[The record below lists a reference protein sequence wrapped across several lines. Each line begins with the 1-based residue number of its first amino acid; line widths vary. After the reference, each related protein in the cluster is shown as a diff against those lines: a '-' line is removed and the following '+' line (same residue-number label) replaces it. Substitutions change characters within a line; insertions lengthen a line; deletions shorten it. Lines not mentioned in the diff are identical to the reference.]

1 MSVVNWLFRK
11 RLPKPARSRQT
22 CDYCN
27 QPQRAMQMRCNWDL
41 GLTTCNWKCE
51 DAYLEAVYR
60 KPTERFD
67 VC

>member
-11 RLPKPARSRQT
+11 SFGPPKPPRNRRT

-27 QPQRAMQMRCNWDL
+27 QPQWALQMRENCEL
-41 GLTTCNWKCE
+41 GIVTCNWKCE

-60 KPTERFD
+60 SPKEN
-67 VC
+67 